1 MRVLSPIKPVRSTFK
16 SKSYSELYKADLESR
31 SISIS
36 LGETYDYDLN

>member
-31 SISIS
+31 FISNPR
-36 LGETYDYDLN
+36 EKHMTTV